1 MEIQRGRLDMASG
14 DHRFFRHRS
23 CCALAPAYNGFMNQH
38 FLNTSEAPDA
48 VADQAIAWFARLHAD
63 NVSAQER
70 AQFDDWLR
78 ASPAHAE
85 AYRQIDRFWERPELS
100 RVLGE
105 MPLSVSHRP
114 RHLRRRAVLALAASV
129 ALAAVLYQ
137 PALVDC
143 LRADYCTG
151 VGEVRSIQLADG
163 SRVTLNSASAINVA
177 FEPALRQVRLV
188 RGEAYFEVQRNP
200 ERPFQVEGNYS
211 MTRVV
216 GTRFSVREQDR
227 SDVVTVVSGLV
238 EVGQGDRKSPLLK
251 ANERVSVTAAQ
262 IGGVEPVSGNA
273 AAWVKGKLLFDNAPL
288 DEVIAEFGR
297 YRRGTVVIRNQ
308 RLKNLRVS
316 GRFDVNDTDK
326 ALQALAE
333 TLPIRLYR
341 LTPWLV
347 VIG

>member
-1 MEIQRGRLDMASG
+1 
-14 DHRFFRHRS
+14 
-23 CCALAPAYNGFMNQH
+23 MNPYV
-38 FLNTSEAPDA
+38 LNTSEAPDA
-48 VADQAIAWFARLHAD
+48 VADQAIVWFARLHAD
-63 NVSAQER
+63 NVSAKER

-85 AYRQIDRFWERPELS
+85 AYRQLDRFWERPELS
-100 RVLGE
+100 RVLAE
-105 MPLSVSHRP
+105 MTLSIDRRRPLR
-114 RHLRRRAVLALAASV
+114 LRRRAVLAVAASV

-151 VGEVRSIQLADG
+151 VGEVRSVQLADG

-177 FEPALRQVRLV
+177 FEPAQRQVRLL
-188 RGEAYFEVQRNP
+188 RGEAYFEVRRDP

-216 GTRFSVREQDR
+216 GTRFSVRERER
-227 SDVVTVVSGLV
+227 SDVVSVVGGLV

-251 ANERVSVTAAQ
+251 ANERVSVTAEQ
-262 IGGVEPVSGNA
+262 IGKVEPVAGNA

-288 DEVIAEFGR
+288 EEVAAEVGR
-297 YRRGTVVIRNQ
+297 YRRGAVVIRNE

-316 GRFDVNDTDK
+316 GRFDINDTDK